1 MAVQGETKVKKPR
14 ALTTKQRKFVKAKA
28 EGLTG
33 VAAAQ
38 IAYDT
43 TDYNTAAMIAS
54 DNLRKPNIQEA
65 VQAEMAKQGITLEA
79 IIRPVKEALEADKVS
94 IVGNGEKAMA
104 EVTPDHSVRLKAVSI
119 ASQFMG
125 IGKNNDNTPPS
136 IHFHGYVGEQKA
148 SYDL

>member
-1 MAVQGETKVKKPR
+1 MAIEGRVKGTKLRPLTVKQ
-14 ALTTKQRKFVKAKA
+14 AKFVKAKA
-28 EGLTG
+28 QGLTG
-33 VAAAQ
+33 VAAVQ
-38 IAYDT
+38 EAYGL
-43 TDYNTAAMIAS
+43 TDYKTAAVIAS
-54 DNLRKPNIQEA
+54 QNLNKLSIQEA

-79 IIRPVKEALEADKVS
+79 IIRPVKEALEAEKVS
-94 IVGNGEKAMA
+94 IVGNGEQAMA

-125 IGKNNDNTPPS
+125 INKNNDASPS